1 MAEQAKWYVVH
12 TYSGYEQ
19 MVKDT
24 LEKLIVNNNLQN
36 QILDIN
42 IPMEETI
49 EEKKDG
55 KKKIVMRK
63 ILPGYVFVK
72 LVLSNDLWF
81 LITNTRGVTSFVGPH
96 GKASAL
102 SDDEVKRMRLESHV
116 NTDEI
121 NFVEGDKVRIVAGPL
136 DGTEGEISSLTI
148 ASQKAKVKVLM
159 FNTETEVEVD
169 FVQLQKLK

>member
-12 TYSGYEQ
+12 TYSGYES

-24 LEKLIVNNNLQN
+24 LEKMIVNNNLQN
-36 QILDIN
+36 QILDIQ
-42 IPMEETI
+42 IPMEQTI
-49 EEKKDG
+49 EEKNG
-55 KKKIVMRK
+55 KKKVVLRK
-63 ILPGYVFVK
+63 ILPSYVFIK
-72 LVLSNDLWF
+72 LVYSNNLWF

-102 SDDEVKRMRLESHV
+102 SADEVKRMRLESHV
-116 NTDEI
+116 DVVD
-121 NFVEGDKVRIVAGPL
+121 FAKGDKIRIVSGPL
-136 DGTEGEISSLTI
+136 DAVEGEITDLNV

-169 FVQLQKLK
+169 FVQIQKLN

>member
-1 MAEQAKWYVVH
+1 MAEQAKWYVIH

-19 MVKDT
+19 MVKET

-36 QILDIN
+36 QILEIK

-49 EEKKDG
+49 EEKAGG
-55 KKKIVMRK
+55 KKKVVLRK

-96 GKASAL
+96 GRASAL
-102 SDDEVKRMRLESHV
+102 SADEVKRMRLESHV
-116 NTDEI
+116 EEDQI
-121 NFVEGDKVRIVAGPL
+121 DFVVGDKVRIVSGPL
-136 DGTEGEISSLTI
+136 MDTEGEVSFLSLQ
-148 ASQKAKVKVLM
+148 SQKAKVKAQI
-159 FNTETEVEVD
+159 FGTETEVEVEL
-169 FVQLQKLK
+169 VQLQKI

>member
-1 MAEQAKWYVVH
+1 MMAEQAKWYVIH

-24 LEKLIVNNNLQN
+24 LEKLSENNNLQD
-36 QILDIN
+36 QILDIK
-42 IPMEETI
+42 IPMEETL

-55 KKKIVMRK
+55 SKKVVMRK

-96 GKASAL
+96 GRASAL
-102 SDDEVKRMRLESHV
+102 SQDEVKRMRLESHV
-116 NTDEI
+116 DVVD
-121 NFVEGDKVRIVAGPL
+121 FAKGDKIRIVSGPL
-136 DGTEGEISSLTI
+136 DAVMGEITDLNV

-169 FVQLQKLK
+169 FVQIQKLN